1 MVQNIPDVLTNSKQD
16 PSQLISVKVVSESGN
31 ETHEDRFFFNEFM
44 DIEQNLLHSGALK
57 RGGSVFIEN
66 CQNTGERGFQDLLMV
81 QTFYVIGPV
90 NTNVTSS
97 YPNLSKII

>member
-1 MVQNIPDVLTNSKQD
+1 MRLSRTD
-16 PSQLISVKVVSESGN
+16 
-31 ETHEDRFFFNEFM
+31 FFLMNLWTQ

-81 QTFYVIGPV
+81 QTFYVIGPM

-97 YPNLSKII
+97 YHSLSKII